1 MNFSELKKLMGENGR
16 LVIVENDKAA
26 YVVLTA
32 REFLAL
38 PASVKFSAGSETR
51 REWQGN
57 EPENKIT
64 KSVSKPELT
73 AGKKSPTSFANF
85 EDTGEALGLQD
96 ITFEDLGIDELPE

>member
-1 MNFSELKKLMGENGR
+1 MGESGR

-32 REFLAL
+32 AEFLAL
-38 PASVKFSAGSETR
+38 PASVEFQSG
-51 REWQGN
+51 
-57 EPENKIT
+57 EPENKT
-64 KSVSKPELT
+64 AEPAPKPGGVEKQLAT
-73 AGKKSPTSFANF
+73 ESLSGKKRPALFANF

>member
-38 PASVKFSAGSETR
+38 PASVKLSAGSETR

-64 KSVSKPELT
+64 H
-73 AGKKSPTSFANF
+73 
-85 EDTGEALGLQD
+85 
-96 ITFEDLGIDELPE
+96 